1 MTESTHQLSD
11 SRPDKCPRWA
21 AELIIRIRDLEVQ
34 LGNIRPDN
42 SEAWQVKHVTDVF
55 SRLEDPDSSAV
66 FADLVESLFVKVSR
80 GLKDEGFTSDEI
92 ATFINSHIPSGKL
105 SYCNRAEVEAA
116 LADS

>member
-1 MTESTHQLSD
+1 VTESTHQST
-11 SRPDKCPRWA
+11 PDHCPRWA
-21 AELIIRIRDLEVQ
+21 TELIIRIRDLEVQ

-80 GLKDEGFTSDEI
+80 GLKDEGFASDEI
-92 ATFINSHIPSGKL
+92 ATFINSRIPSGKL
-105 SYCNRAEVEAA
+105 SYCNRSEVEAA
-116 LADS
+116 IADS